1 MKNVLLTFFAMSA
14 NLLNMHTQQPNPTT
28 EALNTL
34 RNKLR
39 EMFHFAQNELDF
51 GIFRILKLKRDEVN
65 RFIDDELT
73 NIVENA
79 LADVTD
85 TLWEIQLGELKEF
98 VKEEGGAREHDYL
111 DDIAE
116 NRQQLISFLAYKQRE
131 DLGAPL
137 ESDPGALK
145 EILAAGIY
153 NHIHNFFE
161 RYYRDG
167 DFGYNDRSTALYQ
180 VDYPDEA
187 DYTGTD
193 ILFHWK
199 CRDSYYV
206 KTATGFNSIA
216 FEIEGKRIEYRL
228 EGKPTHGIAQNNNR
242 DDFKHYRLGRIEPPQ
257 PDDTEPTWG
266 VVLHLAETSTPKAE
280 LYSEMNAQIFGE
292 PENVDIYLYAHSRK
306 SAEPGKPI
314 FKELQDNSTNVQ
326 SGQIRGIRTLR
337 MSLEEYAKKL
347 VEHPDFRELGRN
359 KTLRQEA
366 LQTRPTV
373 HRFYAFDKN
382 LNRFFVG
389 MDSDY
394 FIHKDLGEFL
404 FTEQRRYIQNSILGD
419 LDTLLN
425 LSPENPTFAVAK
437 AFRSVTDE
445 VIKLLV
451 TVETFQKSLFLMK
464 KKVLTTDYLISL
476 GKIAEATKN
485 DTAQRETFISQILCN
500 DAQLTEWRDIFGVDI
515 TEQLPLLEGL
525 YPTLPLD
532 TRHFDADFADRV
544 LALFDNLEAETTGV
558 LLNSENFQAL
568 ELLMEKYRGKVK
580 CVHIDPPYN
589 TNTSGFLYKNDYQH
603 ASWLTMM
610 ENRLSLAEQLLAPES
625 SCLLCHIDEN
635 EYENLFQLSNQ
646 LPLQNQGTIVWD
658 KRNPVFGTKTIAT
671 QHEFVVCQ
679 SKGSIKLQKQP
690 LNRQL
695 ILDKAASLVK
705 KHRGPTEACR
715 KEFRSWVRNK
725 RDLSG
730 GEKAYWRIDDEG
742 LVYTEVGMEA
752 PGHLA
757 NPKFHIPLIHPTTQK
772 PCPVPANG
780 WSRTPEK
787 MQEMLTNNLI
797 VFGPDETKLPQRK
810 VYLRDHVI
818 SELSSVI
825 ASGERG
831 KYRMDALG
839 LNFPYSHP
847 VGLYEKLV
855 WAVTPDGK
863 GTTLDFFA
871 GSGTT
876 GHAVLRLNKADN
888 GNRKFILV
896 EMGDYFESTLKER
909 IRRAMFS
916 ENWRDGKPNPK
927 QEIDGTV
934 GIVKYQRLEQYE
946 DVLNNL
952 TLTPPPSKFRNP
964 VNNSELTKRDVQSR
978 VPIKYLYRPEE
989 QQIRLMLDL
998 RAPFSN
1004 RITYGKDSTEGVV
1017 DIVESYC
1024 YLKGLPI
1031 ERRLRFDLASRTY
1044 RVVKSRQR
1052 LVIFRNVTDETE
1064 DTAQLLEIL
1073 ADPRLAG
1080 VRQLDVNFD
1089 ADQDALLQ
1097 HPDLREV
1104 YLITTADFDTGTVWE
1119 DTSP

>member
-34 RNKLR
+34 RDKLR

-85 TLWEIQLGELKEF
+85 TLWESQLGELKEF
-98 VKEEGGAREHDYL
+98 VKEEGGATEHDYL
-111 DDIAE
+111 NDIAA
-116 NRQQLISFLAYKQRE
+116 NSQQLISFLSYKQRE

-137 ESDPGALK
+137 ESAPGALK
-145 EILAAGIY
+145 EKLAAGVY

-216 FEIEGKRIEYRL
+216 FEIEDKRIEYRL

-280 LYSEMNAQIFGE
+280 LYREMNAQIFGE
-292 PENVDIYLYAHSRK
+292 PKEVDIYLYAYSRK

-326 SGQIRGIRTLR
+326 SGQIRGIRALR
-337 MSLEEYAKKL
+337 ISMEQYAAKL
-347 VEHPDFRELGRN
+347 AEHPDFGELGRN

-451 TVETFQKSLFLMK
+451 TVETFQKNLFLMK
-464 KKVLTTDYLISL
+464 KKVFTTDYLISL

-485 DTAQRETFISQILCN
+485 DTAQRETLISQILCN
-500 DAQLTEWRDIFGVDI
+500 DAQLAEWRDTFGVDI

-544 LALFDNLEAETTGV
+544 LALFDNLEAETTGL

-610 ENRLSLAEQLLAPES
+610 ENRLSLAEQLMAPES

-635 EYENLFQLSNQ
+635 EYENLFQLFDRM
-646 LPLQNQGTIVWD
+646 PTMNQGTLIWD
-658 KRNPVFGTKTIAT
+658 KRNPVSGTNTIAT
-671 QHEFVVCQ
+671 QHEYVLCH
-679 SKGSIKLQKQP
+679 SKGNIKLQDRS
-690 LNRQL
+690 LNRET
-695 ILDKAASLVK
+695 ILRKGSALVK
-705 KHRGPTEACR
+705 RHGGVTQQCR
-715 KEFRSWVRNK
+715 DEFREWLRNK
-725 RDLSG
+725 PEFSA
-730 GEKAYWRIDDEG
+730 GERAFSKIDEAG
-742 LVYTEVGMEA
+742 QVYRAVSMRAQE
-752 PGHLA
+752 P
-757 NPKFHIPLIHPTTQK
+757 PKDKKFYRPLIHPVTGK
-772 PCPVPANG
+772 PCPIPRNG
-780 WSRTPEK
+780 WTGTPEFMDGLLK
-787 MQEMLTNNLI
+787 KNLV
-797 VFGPDETKLPQRK
+797 VFGPDETTQPQRK
-810 VYLRDHVI
+810 NYLKDYVASQLMSLI
-818 SELSSVI
+818 S
-825 ASGERG
+825 SGAKG
-831 KYRMDALG
+831 KPQIEALG
-839 LNFPYSHP
+839 LKFRYCHP
-847 VGLYEKLV
+847 VGLYERLV

-876 GHAVLRLNKADN
+876 GHAVLQLNKADN

-952 TLTPPPSKFRNP
+952 TLTPPFK
-964 VNNSELTKRDVQSR
+964 
-978 VPIKYLYRPEE
+978 I
-989 QQIRLMLDL
+989 
-998 RAPFSN
+998 
-1004 RITYGKDSTEGVV
+1004 
-1017 DIVESYC
+1017 
-1024 YLKGLPI
+1024 
-1031 ERRLRFDLASRTY
+1031 
-1044 RVVKSRQR
+1044 
-1052 LVIFRNVTDETE
+1052 
-1064 DTAQLLEIL
+1064 
-1073 ADPRLAG
+1073 
-1080 VRQLDVNFD
+1080 
-1089 ADQDALLQ
+1089 
-1097 HPDLREV
+1097 
-1104 YLITTADFDTGTVWE
+1104 
-1119 DTSP
+1119 